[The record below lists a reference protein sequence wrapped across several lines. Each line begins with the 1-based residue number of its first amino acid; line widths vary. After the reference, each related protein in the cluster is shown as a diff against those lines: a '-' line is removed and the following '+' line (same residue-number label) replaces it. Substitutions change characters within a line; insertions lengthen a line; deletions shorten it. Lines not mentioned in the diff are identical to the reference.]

1 MRAAPQW
8 AFSYNTPRL
17 APRDSRDSLDPGNE
31 KAERLNLDLA
41 AIEHNREREL
51 LWNFAECFCRG
62 VQVHKFGLCDLRD
75 EIMRADEKVIYTQT
89 PQHRAVDLEF
99 ENVTYQAGKFY
110 FDYIYYILL
119 LLYLMI

>member
-1 MRAAPQW
+1 
-8 AFSYNTPRL
+8 
-17 APRDSRDSLDPGNE
+17 
-31 KAERLNLDLA
+31 
-41 AIEHNREREL
+41 
-51 LWNFAECFCRG
+51 
-62 VQVHKFGLCDLRD
+62 
-75 EIMRADEKVIYTQT
+75 MRADEKVIYTQT